1 MNNSL
6 ETPMVTAEKIAER
19 GINLIVGG
27 QVRNHKL
34 RNSAPIHT
42 GEPERRESRIYR
54 DFLPSKNA
62 YMIYNLTGSEEYE
75 QY

>member
-6 ETPMVTAEKIAER
+6 DMSMVTAETISER
-19 GINLIVGG
+19 SMNLIENG

-42 GEPERRESRIYR
+42 GEAEKCESRIYR
-54 DFLPSKNA
+54 NFLPSKNGCF
-62 YMIYNLTGSEEYE
+62 IYNLTGSDYYE
-75 QY
+75 